1 VRCTQQAVY
10 IENCLITAPHSEQP
24 RKYGENRNA
33 NIILKEITVE
43 TLLPYRKKLENHP
56 VYKAVESSKDLRYFM
71 EHHVYS
77 VWDFM
82 SLLKYLQSV
91 IAPAQYPWVPM
102 GDASVRRF
110 INELVLEEE
119 SDQTHVEGEF
129 SSHFELYQRSML
141 EIGADTDP
149 IADFVSKAETQGVE
163 VALKLP
169 SVPPP
174 SARFTST
181 TFQLIK
187 EGKPH
192 KVAAAFA
199 LGREHIIPCMF
210 RSILKETGVSDRQAP
225 IFHFYLNRH
234 VDLDEGSHAPLSL
247 RLLNGLCDHDE
258 TKVREA
264 IDAAKLAI
272 SARLELWDGVL
283 ESINKPE
290 QTLAVNSFAS

>member
-1 VRCTQQAVY
+1 
-10 IENCLITAPHSEQP
+10 
-24 RKYGENRNA
+24 
-33 NIILKEITVE
+33 
-43 TLLPYRKKLENHP
+43 
-56 VYKAVESSKDLRYFM
+56 M

-119 SDQTHVEGEF
+119 SDQIHVEGEF

-149 IADFVSKAETQGVE
+149 IAAFVSKAETKGVE

-169 SVPPP
+169 CVPPP
-174 SARFTST
+174 SARFTSA

-210 RSILKETGVSDRQAP
+210 RSILDKTGVSSRQAP

-234 VDLDEGSHAPLSL
+234 VNLDEGSHAPLSL
-247 RLLNGLCDHDE
+247 RLLNGLCNHDE
-258 TKVREA
+258 TKIKEA

-290 QTLAVNSFAS
+290 QTLAVNSFAN

>member
-1 VRCTQQAVY
+1 MWL
-10 IENCLITAPHSEQP
+10 ENNLLNASHSGHS
-24 RKYGENRNA
+24 RNYGENRNA
-33 NIILKEITVE
+33 NIILKEIIVD
-43 TLLPYRKKLENHP
+43 TLLPYRKELEDHP
-56 VYKAVESSKDLRYFM
+56 VYKAVKSSKDLRCFM

-119 SDQTHVEGEF
+119 SDQIHVEGEF

-149 IADFVSKAETQGVE
+149 IAAFVSKAETQGVE

-169 SVPPP
+169 CVPPP
-174 SARFTST
+174 SARFTSA

-210 RSILKETGVSDRQAP
+210 RSILDKTGVSSRQAP

-234 VDLDEGSHAPLSL
+234 VNLDEGSHAPLSL
-247 RLLNGLCDHDE
+247 RLLDGLCDHDE
-258 TKVREA
+258 TKIKEA

-283 ESINKPE
+283 KSINTPE
-290 QTLAVNSFAS
+290 QTLAVNSFAN